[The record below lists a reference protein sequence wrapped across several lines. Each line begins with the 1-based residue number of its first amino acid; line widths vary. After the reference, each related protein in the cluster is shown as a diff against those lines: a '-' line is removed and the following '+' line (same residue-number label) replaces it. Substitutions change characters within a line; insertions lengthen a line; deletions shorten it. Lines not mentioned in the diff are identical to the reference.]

1 MTSKIKALTILSE
14 WHSNIDAKVKPLE
27 ELHKNRLEC
36 RGGCSQ
42 CCVDDLS
49 VFEVE
54 ADRIRTHCQD
64 VLAETPHPKGACAFL
79 NAEGFCRIYEHR
91 PYVCRT
97 QGLPLRWLEEGEDEV
112 LEYRDICELNDKGMP
127 LEELEPEVFWT
138 LGESEGELAQM
149 QFEAHGGEMT
159 RVKLRELFSRS
170 DSSGTGI

>member
-1 MTSKIKALTILSE
+1 MTGESKALTILEE

-36 RGGCSQ
+36 RAGCSQ
-42 CCVDDLS
+42 CCVDELS

-54 ADRIRTHCQD
+54 ADRIRAHCQD
-64 VLAETPHPKGACAFL
+64 ILTEQPHPKGACAFL
-79 NAEGFCRIYEHR
+79 NTEGMCRIYENR

-112 LEYRDICELNDKGMP
+112 FEYRDICELNDKGP
-127 LEELEPEVFWT
+127 ALEEIAPDQFWT

-149 QFEAHGGEMT
+149 QFEAHGPKMA
-159 RVKLRELFSRS
+159 RVVLRELFKPCPPK
-170 DSSGTGI
+170 D

>member
-1 MTSKIKALTILSE
+1 MTSNLKALTILSE

-64 VLAETPHPKGACAFL
+64 VLTETPHPKGACA
-79 NAEGFCRIYEHR
+79 
-91 PYVCRT
+91 
-97 QGLPLRWLEEGEDEV
+97 LPLRWLEEGEDEV
-112 LEYRDICELNDKGMP
+112 LEYRDICELNDKGTP

-170 DSSGTGI
+170 DSSATGI

>member
-1 MTSKIKALTILSE
+1 MTSNTKSLTVLSE

-42 CCVDDLS
+42 CCVDELS

-54 ADRIRTHCQD
+54 ADRIRAICQD
-64 VLAETPHPKGACAFL
+64 VLAQEPHPKGACAFL
-79 NAEGFCRIYEHR
+79 NAEGMCRIYAYR

-97 QGLPLRWLEEGEDEV
+97 QGLPLRWLEESENEV
-112 LEYRDICELNDKGMP
+112 LEYRDICELNDKEP
-127 LEELEPEVFWT
+127 PIEELEPDQFWT

-159 RVKLRELFSRS
+159 RVVLRELFL
-170 DSSGTGI
+170 SSNVPVDDA